1 MNEQR
6 FTLEP
11 FHSEAFLP
19 DLKIA
24 GTVSRHLN
32 IISMSYALWGPLAEA
47 VIPAASE
54 APSRQ
59 NELWEE
65 TCFEL
70 FLGGRGSDQYWEF
83 NLSPSGNWNVY
94 RFDAYREGMEEEK
107 AFVSL
112 PFSVKNEQDE
122 LLLELEFSLDNIIPE
137 DEGLEAA
144 VSAVIKL
151 KDGRVIY
158 WAMTHPGTEPDF
170 HHRDGFVIEL

>member
-1 MNEQR
+1 MNEHR
-6 FTLEP
+6 FALEP
-11 FHSEAFLP
+11 FHAEGILP
-19 DLKIA
+19 DLKITGA
-24 GTVSRHLN
+24 VSRHSN
-32 IISMSYALWGPLAEA
+32 IISISYTLWGSLTEA
-47 VIPAASE
+47 VIPETSE

-83 NLSPSGNWNVY
+83 NFSPSGHWNVY
-94 RFDAYREGMEEEK
+94 RFDAYREGMEEET
-107 AFVSL
+107 AFSSL

-122 LLLELEFSLDNIIPE
+122 LLLDLEFSLDDIIPE
-137 DEGLEAA
+137 DEGLEIS
-144 VSAVIKL
+144 VSAVVRL

-158 WAMTHPGTEPDF
+158 WAMTHPGPKPDF